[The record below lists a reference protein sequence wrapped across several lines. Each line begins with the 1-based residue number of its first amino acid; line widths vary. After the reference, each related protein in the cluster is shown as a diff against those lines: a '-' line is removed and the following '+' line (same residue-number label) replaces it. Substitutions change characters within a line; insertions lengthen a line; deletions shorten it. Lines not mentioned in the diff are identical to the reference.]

1 MHNPKKNHPNL
12 KPGLHPRNRHSARYD
27 FDQLVKHSSN
37 LEGYLKLNQY
47 GDISIDFS
55 NPDSVFALNKALL
68 KSYYNIEYWSIPEGY
83 LCPPIPGR
91 ADYIHHAADLLAR
104 SNHGIIPIGDQIRCL
119 DIGVGANC
127 VYPIVG
133 IHDYNWSFVG
143 SDIDVEAIEAA
154 KIIVERNSLLKDRL
168 TLRLQPEPKD
178 IFKTIFQSGEL
189 FDLVVCNPPFHASQA
204 DAEAGTFRKLGN
216 LSKQNKPILTRN
228 FGGLQAELWCE
239 GGELG
244 FINAMISQSKTFG
257 DSCFWF
263 STLVSK
269 ESNLEKI
276 VKSLRGAGAF
286 DHQTISMA
294 QGNKKSRFIAWTFL
308 DSKAQNNWVNKRW
321 TRGL

>member
-1 MHNPKKNHPNL
+1 MHNPKKNHPIL
-12 KPGLHPRNRHSARYD
+12 KPGLHPRNRHSTRYD

-55 NPDSVFALNKALL
+55 NPDSVFALNEALL

-91 ADYIHHAADLLAR
+91 ADYIHHAADLLAKA
-104 SNHGIIPIGDQIRCL
+104 NNGLIPKGDQIRCL

-133 IHDYNWSFVG
+133 IHDYEWSFVG
-143 SDIDVEAIEAA
+143 SDIDQKSIESAE
-154 KIIVERNSLLKDRL
+154 IIVERNPLLKDRL
-168 TLRLQPEPKD
+168 ELRLQPEPKD
-178 IFKTIFQSGEL
+178 IFKTIFLSDEF

-216 LSKQNKPILTRN
+216 LSKQNKPSLTRN
-228 FGGLQAELWCE
+228 FGGQQAELWCE
-239 GGELG
+239 GGELS
-244 FINAMISQSKTFG
+244 FINAMISQSKIFG
-257 DSCFWF
+257 DSCFWL

-276 VKSLRGAGAF
+276 VKSLKSVGVSEQ
-286 DHQTISMA
+286 QTISMA
-294 QGNKKSRFIAWTFL
+294 QGNKKSRFVAWTFL
-308 DSKAQNNWVNKRW
+308 DSQAQQHWVKKRW
-321 TRGL
+321 AKHL